1 MPVHSISQI
10 RSVASAYG
18 GNAAVVLRAPSR
30 TRLHRSRPS
39 IRIRLLDD
47 PALYLGDRE
56 LPLSSRKARALIA
69 YLVLTPGMKESRD
82 RLAGL
87 FWSES
92 EDAKAR
98 ASLRQLLHFLRET
111 FEAAGL
117 DGIAADKSH
126 VSLDGSL
133 FKSDLDDALASVEQG
148 MPADILVNEVN
159 ITDSFLRGYDD
170 IDPSFGSW
178 VSIKRESVRQM
189 LIRRLE
195 AQLSDASHP
204 SEAVKRIARALFQID
219 PTHEIA
225 CQKLMQVCIASG
237 NAGGALAAYK
247 QLWDCLEEEYDIEP
261 SAATQEL
268 VVAIKSGHVLPVA
281 NPAAGISKESTTGGG
296 EADPMFS
303 LAVKLALSWLTAWE
317 SGRPAGPKREN

>member
-1 MPVHSISQI
+1 MPEHSTLQI
-10 RSVASAYG
+10 RGVSNAFPASR
-18 GNAAVVLRAPSR
+18 AVLLRAAPR

-47 PALYLGDRE
+47 PALYVGDRE
-56 LPLSSRKARALIA
+56 LPLSSRKAKALIA

-98 ASLRQLLHFLRET
+98 ASLRQLLHYLRET

-117 DGIAADKSH
+117 EGLSADKSH
-126 VSLDGSL
+126 VCLDGSI
-133 FKSDLDDALASVEQG
+133 FKSDLDDALASLDQG
-148 MPADILVNEVN
+148 RPADILMNEVN
-159 ITDSFLRGYDD
+159 ITDSLLRGYDD
-170 IDPSFGSW
+170 IDPSFGCW
-178 VSIKRESVRQM
+178 MTIKRESVRQI

-204 SEAVKRIARALFQID
+204 PEAVKRIARALFQID

-268 VVAIKSGHVLPVA
+268 VVAIKSGHALPVA
-281 NPAAGISKESTTGGG
+281 NPALGISKESTTGGG
-296 EADPMFS
+296 EADPIFS